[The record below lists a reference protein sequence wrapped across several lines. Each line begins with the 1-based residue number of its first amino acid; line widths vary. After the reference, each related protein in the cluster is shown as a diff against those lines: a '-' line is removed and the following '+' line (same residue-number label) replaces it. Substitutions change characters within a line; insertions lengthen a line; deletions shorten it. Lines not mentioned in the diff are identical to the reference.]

1 MTTLQAGQFL
11 PLGSKEEILALIA
24 EEERHNA
31 DLTAYLWYIMP
42 VADRFGERAYDV
54 AAEALRGCGLTVTG
68 EQLKALA
75 QELRTPA
82 GLAKYAEER
91 RLHVMSH
98 VCG

>member
-1 MTTLQAGQFL
+1 MSTMQAGQYK

-31 DLTAYLWYIMP
+31 DLTSYLWYIMP

-54 AAEALRGCGLTVTG
+54 AAEALRGCGLDVSG
-68 EQLKALA
+68 GQLKALA

-82 GLAKYAEER
+82 GQAKHAEAR
-91 RLHVMSH
+91 RLHVMNH